1 MNLNEIIVKLKE
13 NNSEDLGTVVEVKT
27 KESRSNKRPTR
38 KASMENN
45 KENSRNIK
53 VLILS

>member
-38 KASMENN
+38 KASLENN